1 MNNGWMDNRWTGTN
15 KWTDR
20 QINGQMNEIYH
31 LLG

>member
-1 MNNGWMDNRWTGTN
+1 MDGWIIDGQVHN